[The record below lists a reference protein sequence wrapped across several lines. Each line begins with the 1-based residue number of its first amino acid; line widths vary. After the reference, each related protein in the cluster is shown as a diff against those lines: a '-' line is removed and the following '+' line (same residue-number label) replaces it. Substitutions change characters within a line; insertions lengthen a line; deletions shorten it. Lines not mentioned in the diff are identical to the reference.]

1 MNTYI
6 ERNTVF
12 QTNHLLTTKR
22 DDKDQRCL
30 ALWDIWTLFLRL
42 VTNIKKVEGEVAWD

>member
-22 DDKDQRCL
+22 DDKDLEMSCFVGYL
-30 ALWDIWTLFLRL
+30 DIISKTCY
-42 VTNIKKVEGEVAWD
+42 